1 MSKKTICIVDRGP
14 MEKISVVVWE
24 HEIPILEEI
33 HGHGSVTKIDTSLL
47 TDGKEALIIKGT
59 NQLVPNDS
67 QNFKVSKNE
76 KGIEE
81 VEIISLAKGEP
92 YIVKKE
98 VIRVPLVPLLEKQLG
113 IGKQFDGDV
122 AAEYGRLET
131 LYGAHH
137 EEKASNV
144 KVVWGRLPEGRFA
157 AMLGGQRQPVE
168 A

>member
-1 MSKKTICIVDRGP
+1 MSKRTICIVDRGP
-14 MEKISVVVWE
+14 MEKTSVVCWE

-33 HGHGSVTKIDTSLL
+33 HGQGSVIKVDTTLL

-59 NQLVPNDS
+59 NQLIPNDS
-67 QNFKVSKNE
+67 QNFKVTKNE

-92 YIVKKE
+92 FIVKKE
-98 VIRVPLVPLLEKQLG
+98 IQRVPLLPLLEKQLG
-113 IGKQFDGDV
+113 IGRLFDGDPD
-122 AAEYGRLET
+122 AEYGRMET

-144 KVVWGRLPEGRFA
+144 KVVYGRISEGRFLA
-157 AMLGGQRQPVE
+157 ALKGRRATVE